1 MTFHLGLDLDLRAP
15 TRPVPFHYPSRSTE
29 DSVQRYRTVDIHTVA
44 YESI

>member
-29 DSVQRYRTVDIHTVA
+29 NSVQRYRTVDIHTVA